1 MLCPYMGYQSFM
13 STEKWTEESSSIYQQ
28 LANIAVPGRV
38 EQVAAL
44 LMLLPFGVN
53 DSFRVVELASGE
65 GKLAYAMLRAFPNAT
80 LLALDYSEAMR
91 EATANRLKPFANRFE
106 VAAFDMHQSDWH
118 SRIEGVNAVLSSLC
132 IHHLDGTEKQQLFR
146 AVRKRIIEP
155 GAFLIADLVQGQ
167 RPEANAYFGA
177 TLDSAAQRQSIE
189 HTGTTGL
196 YERLFIPE
204 KWNYYRYPDPLDK
217 PSPLFDQ
224 LRWLDAAGFTGV
236 DCFWMQA
243 GHAIYGGY
251 TGEST
256 IRSPLSYEA
265 AFAAAREALNSR

>member
-1 MLCPYMGYQSFM
+1 M
-13 STEKWTEESSSIYQQ
+13 STEQWTEESTSIYQQ
-28 LANIAVPGRV
+28 LANIAVPGRL
-38 EQVAAL
+38 EQIAAL
-44 LMLLPFGVN
+44 LMLLPFGVG

-65 GKLAYAMLRAFPNAT
+65 GKLAYAILRAFPNAT

-91 EATANRLKPFANRFE
+91 ETTAKRLKSFANRFE
-106 VAAFDMHQSDWH
+106 VAAFDMHQSDWYPL
-118 SRIEGVNAVLSSLC
+118 IEGTNAVLSSLC
-132 IHHLDGTEKQQLFR
+132 IHHLDGAEKQGLFR
-146 AVRKRIIEP
+146 AMQERIAEP

-167 RPEANAYFGA
+167 RAEANAFFGA
-177 TLDSAAQRQSIE
+177 TLDGAAQKQSIE

-251 TGEST
+251 VGESNVN
-256 IRSPLSYEA
+256 SPLTYEA
-265 AFAAAREALNSR
+265 AVAAAREAMSINTNNVP